1 MHFGETTTVTTT
13 VTTTLKHL
21 LRLLLR
27 YRLLS
32 SPQQRGFTLI
42 ELLVALIISALV
54 VSGLLTFVNSVSQ
67 IERRELVKAN
77 AQQELQDAVD
87 FIVRDLQ
94 EAVYIYDAN
103 GLSRTGL
110 LGIAENIPPLGGAAN
125 LGGATRCDTIATCR
139 PVLAFWKRRAFD
151 RCDSLPGAGP
161 GNPPT
166 RVGIV
171 TGQAFAAGS
180 RPATANLNSATECE
194 RGNGTFVYS
203 LVVYYL
209 IRDPDNNP
217 SATWS
222 RSARIGRFEVRDG
235 VVNPNQADPANRF
248 NAPAIPPD
256 PGYLPFNLGNITAD
270 TRITSIDEAMR
281 AWKSDTS
288 LPPSFSAGYT
298 PAANYAAT
306 SMQILTDFI
315 DDTPTTST
323 DPAIQNGITVL
334 SRLMPIPIAVGIP
347 TGNTVNPD
355 DACADPNR
363 GAMGRNATRV
373 PGDLT
378 AAGQLNLSS
387 FYACVSENRA
397 AARVYLRGNALARLR
412 PRLLPNRRP
421 VTAANVGFLPTAE
434 ARVYGRGFFVP
445 IR

>member
-1 MHFGETTTVTTT
+1 M
-13 VTTTLKHL
+13 TTTLKHL

-27 YRLLS
+27 YRLVS

-42 ELLVALIISALV
+42 ELLVALIISTLV

-67 IERRELVKAN
+67 TERRELVKAN
-77 AQQELQDAVD
+77 AQQEIQDATD

-94 EAVYIYDAN
+94 EAVYIYDAV
-103 GLSRTGL
+103 GLSSTGL
-110 LGIAENIPPLGGAAN
+110 AGIADNIPPLGGAGN
-125 LGGATRCDTIATCR
+125 LGGATRCDSIATCR
-139 PVLAFWKRRAFD
+139 PVLAFWKRRGLD
-151 RCDSLPGAGP
+151 RCDSLPGAG
-161 GNPPT
+161 GNRT

-171 TGQAFAAGS
+171 TGQAFAAAS
-180 RPATANLNSATECE
+180 RPSTAALDSATECQ
-194 RGNGTFVYS
+194 RGDNAFVYS

-222 RSARIGRFEVRDG
+222 RAARIGRFEIRDG
-235 VVNPNQADPANRF
+235 VVNPTQTDPANRF

-270 TRITSIDEAMR
+270 TRIASIDEAMR

-298 PAANYAAT
+298 PNAAYAAT
-306 SMQILTDFI
+306 SMQILADFI
-315 DDTPTTST
+315 DDTPTTT
-323 DPAIQNGITVL
+323 TNPTIQNGINVL

-363 GAMGRNATRV
+363 GAMGPGATRV
-373 PGDLT
+373 PRDLT
-378 AAGQLNLSS
+378 TAGQLNLSS
-387 FYACVSENRA
+387 FYACVSANRA

-412 PRLLPNRRP
+412 PRVLPNRRP